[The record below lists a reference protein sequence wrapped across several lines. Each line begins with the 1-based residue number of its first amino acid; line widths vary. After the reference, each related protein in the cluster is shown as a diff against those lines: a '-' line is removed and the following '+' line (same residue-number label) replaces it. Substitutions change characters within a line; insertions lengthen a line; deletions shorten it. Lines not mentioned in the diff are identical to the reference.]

1 MFTLAGLERERE
13 REGNDEEGEGKY
25 VFLYKTFMT
34 EKGHQNS
41 IKIFWYLA
49 VHENFGCSFSQVH

>member
-13 REGNDEEGEGKY
+13 GNEEEEEGKY

-34 EKGHQNS
+34 EKGRQNS